1 MCVCVCAPARACLCA
16 RTGED
21 EGPSVAGVGA
31 GTSVVSLDENV
42 SLSFLAP
49 EAARA
54 WVHLFLIVSWER
66 PRTGVCVRTS
76 VWSLQ
81 VLGGARV
88 SLRVSACAYLC
99 ECVTALVC
107 VLDFHECCVFKDL
120 YCVGACVLRKQEC
133 VLSLCL

>member
-1 MCVCVCAPARACLCA
+1 MCVCVCVCA
-16 RTGED
+16 RPRALVCVRARGRMRD
-21 EGPSVAGVGA
+21 PRIAGVGA

-54 WVHLFLIVSWER
+54 WVHLFLVVSWER

-81 VLGGARV
+81 VFGWCTSVFEGVCMCV
-88 SLRVSACAYLC
+88 SV
-99 ECVTALVC
+99 
-107 VLDFHECCVFKDL
+107 
-120 YCVGACVLRKQEC
+120 
-133 VLSLCL
+133 